1 MRATLDLRAALFHLL
16 MVFILGL
23 LTTPPAQAQTCRTN
37 TDCDD
42 GVFCNGAEACGS
54 GRCQTGLF
62 VDCDDRKAC
71 TLDSCAEG
79 ARTCTHTAPD
89 ADGDGHGASTCLS
102 EARVPL
108 GDDCDDADPHRFPGN
123 TEVCD
128 PGHDEDCNP
137 DTLGG
142 LDADRD
148 GFVSAA
154 CGN

>member
-1 MRATLDLRAALFHLL
+1 MRATLELQATLCRLL
-16 MVFILGL
+16 MIFALGL
-23 LTTPPAQAQTCRTN
+23 VLAPSAQAQSCRSN

-42 GVFCNGAEACGS
+42 DVFCNGAETCRS
-54 GRCQTGLF
+54 GRCQNGAV

-71 TLDSCAEG
+71 TLDRCAEPQ
-79 ARTCTHTAPD
+79 RECQHTAPD
-89 ADGDGHGASTCLS
+89 ADGDGHGASNCLS

-123 TEVCD
+123 REVCD